1 MRKVLL
7 VLLLAMV
14 LDACATSSWQQ
25 HSLSLEQARANNQL
39 DLALQEQRWL
49 IDHAFR
55 DAPKEQRT
63 RQAEVDRYLGL
74 ADLTA
79 RAGETGETIE
89 TLRLALETDPSRH
102 QAIMDRLAA
111 LPLPPAERKRVEA
124 EFRWNIMVLL
134 PNLPPPQDDLLP
146 CWPYRVRE
154 IRVRRTE
161 VRQGMEGAQR
171 LVSYDA
177 RSWVYNPERDAWFPD
192 GDWFDD
198 IGGETEPINGPT
210 RPRYEAIVAANGG
223 FFTEAP
229 PPPCHRHRWSGPFE
243 KERDRLFVTRQL
255 PGEVR

>member
-1 MRKVLL
+1 MRTMSF
-7 VLLLAMV
+7 VLLLALV
-14 LDACATSSWQQ
+14 LDACAVSSWQQ
-25 HSLSLEQARANNQL
+25 HSLALDQARANNQL
-39 DLALQEQRWL
+39 GVAVKEQRWL

-63 RQAEVDRYLGL
+63 RQAEVDRYLSL

-79 RAGETGETIE
+79 RAGQTDETIE
-89 TLRLALETDPSRH
+89 TLRLALQTDPSRH

-111 LPLPPAERKRVEA
+111 LPLPPKERKHVEA

-134 PNLPPPQDDLLP
+134 PNLPPPADDLLP
-146 CWPYRVRE
+146 CWPYRVKQ
-154 IRVRRTE
+154 IRVHRTE

-177 RSWVYNPERDAWFPD
+177 RSWVYNPDEDAWYAD
-192 GDWFDD
+192 GNWFDD
-198 IGGETEPINGPT
+198 IGGETEPLNGPP
-210 RPRYEAIVAANGG
+210 RPRYEAIAAANGG
-223 FFTEAP
+223 YFSEAP
-229 PPPCHRHRWSGPFE
+229 PPPCHRHRWSSPYD